1 MEKRDFKYSQ
11 VYLHFKKLIEEE
23 TLKQGDKMPSL
34 ISCTKELLVSKTT
47 VENAYFQLAADG
59 YIISKE
65 RSGYYVTGKKQVS
78 ETTDLKIAIDT
89 DKSNNQIGKFYD
101 MAEVG
106 DDPSVFRFD
115 LWQRYMKSAI
125 RHKERMATYGDSQG
139 EYDLRLEIAAYVRK
153 RRNIYCTPENI
164 VIGAS
169 TQNLLSILIPLFKEN
184 GKKTASVPAQGFD
197 RYSQV
202 FKSYNFEVNIRNKES
217 DVIYVSP
224 SHMTLWG
231 DVMSL
236 SRRYEILEHSKK
248 GHTIIEDDY
257 QNEFNFSKQVRP
269 SIFALAGGE
278 NVVYMGSFSRLLLPS
293 IRISFMILPKELLG
307 SYQKVAQLYA
317 QTASK
322 IEQIAL
328 ASYLRDEHLH
338 RHIKKLRKIYF
349 TKRELLYSILT
360 KLIKDIPGLVLFS
373 GECGT
378 EMLVQGEANGI
389 KLLNDK
395 LEKHHISA
403 RRINRY
409 AENGTESLLLSCGF
423 IGSDDLLELEASV

>member
-1 MEKRDFKYSQ
+1 MEKRNFKYSQ

-65 RSGYYVTGKKQVS
+65 RSGYYVTGKKKSVGTN
-78 ETTDLKIAIDT
+78 ELKKVMISN
-89 DKSNNQIGKFYD
+89 KSKNTNNVYD
-101 MAEVG
+101 MSNVG
-106 DDPSVFRFD
+106 DDPSAFRFD

-139 EYDLRLEIAAYVRK
+139 EEDLRLEIAAYVRK

-293 IRISFMILPKELLG
+293 IRISFMILPKELLD

-378 EMLVQGEANGI
+378 EMLVRGEANSI
-389 KLLNDK
+389 NLLNEK

-409 AENGTESLLLSCGF
+409 ADNGTESLLFSCGF

>member
-65 RSGYYVTGKKQVS
+65 RSGYYVTGKKKGAGAT
-78 ETTDLKIAIDT
+78 ELKAVAISDKSKNT
-89 DKSNNQIGKFYD
+89 DKVYD
-101 MAEVG
+101 MSNVG
-106 DDPSVFRFD
+106 DDPTAFRFD

-125 RHKERMATYGDSQG
+125 RHKDRMATYGESQG
-139 EYDLRLEIAAYVRK
+139 ETELRQEIAAYVRK
-153 RRNIYCTPENI
+153 RRNIYCTADNI

-169 TQNLLSILIPLFKEN
+169 TQNLLGILIPLLKEN
-184 GKKTASVPAQGFD
+184 GKKTASVPAKGFD
-197 RYSQV
+197 RYAHV
-202 FKSYNFEVNIRNKES
+202 FKSYNFDVNIRDKES

-269 SIFALAGGE
+269 SIYALAGGE
-278 NVVYMGSFSRLLLPS
+278 NIVYLGSFSRLLLPS
-293 IRISFMILPKELLG
+293 IRISFMILPKELLE
-307 SYQKVAQLYA
+307 SYRMVAGLYD

-322 IEQIAL
+322 TEQLAL
-328 ASYLRDEHLH
+328 ASYLRDEHLQ
-338 RHIKKLRKIYF
+338 RQIKKLRKIYLG
-349 TKRELLYSILT
+349 KRDLLHSILN
-360 KLIKDIPGLVLFS
+360 KLIKDIPGLLLS
-373 GECGT
+373 AGECGT
-378 EMLVQGEANGI
+378 EMLVHGNAEQI
-389 KLLNDK
+389 DK
-395 LEKHHISA
+395 LNEKLEEYKISA
-403 RRINRY
+403 RKVNRY
-409 AENGTESLLLSCGF
+409 FDSYEDSLMFSCGF
-423 IGSDDLLELEASV
+423 ISVNDLVELDAKL

>member
-11 VYLHFKKLIEEE
+11 VYWHFQKLIEAG
-23 TLKQGDKMPSL
+23 TLKKGDKMPSL

-78 ETTDLKIAIDT
+78 ETTDLKTAIDT

-139 EYDLRLEIAAYVRK
+139 EDDLRLEIAAYVRK

-169 TQNLLSILIPLFKEN
+169 TQNLLSILIPLLKEN

-278 NVVYMGSFSRLLLPS
+278 NIVYLGSFSRLLLPS
-293 IRISFMILPKELLG
+293 IRISFMILPKELIG

-378 EMLVQGEANGI
+378 EMLVQGEANAI

-409 AENGTESLLLSCGF
+409 TDNGTESLLFSCGF
-423 IGSDDLLELEASV
+423 IGSDDLLELEASI